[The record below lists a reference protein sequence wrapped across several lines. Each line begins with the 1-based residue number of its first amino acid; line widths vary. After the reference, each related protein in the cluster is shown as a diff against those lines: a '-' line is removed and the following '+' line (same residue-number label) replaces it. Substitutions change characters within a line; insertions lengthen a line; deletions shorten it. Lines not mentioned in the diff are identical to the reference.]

1 LAGRHA
7 LIVVR
12 GRGCEDDLKAIMA
25 YVKDKRPVFDWRD
38 GGADLLLKF
47 GLKPDIVIGDMD
59 SVSDEALK
67 FSA

>member
-1 LAGRHA
+1 
-7 LIVVR
+7 
-12 GRGCEDDLKAIMA
+12 MA